1 MVDVG
6 KGESKQQA
14 VKEEIAIAV
23 NARKTG
29 PVLMMVV
36 YIHS

>member
-1 MVDVG
+1 MTEWLMSV

-29 PVLMMVV
+29 PVLMV
-36 YIHS
+36 